1 MDHDTDAREFYQ
13 ERAAI
18 TEYDGGLRRYDAEFY
33 ACVAVWR
40 YCHRTNAA
48 PPTLGYYRVL
58 ERHFTTET
66 PREPGEKNA

>member
-1 MDHDTDAREFYQ
+1 MNDDTEVREFYQ
-13 ERAAI
+13 DGAAI
-18 TEYDGGLRRYDAEFY
+18 TEYDGGLLRYDAEFY
-33 ACVAVWR
+33 AWIAVWR

-48 PPTLGYYRVL
+48 PPTLGYCCVL